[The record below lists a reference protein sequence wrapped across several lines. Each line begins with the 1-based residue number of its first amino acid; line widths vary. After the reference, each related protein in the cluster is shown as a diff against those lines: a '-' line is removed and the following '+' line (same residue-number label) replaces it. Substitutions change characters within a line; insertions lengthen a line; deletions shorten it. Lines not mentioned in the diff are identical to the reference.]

1 MEQILNQYMSHFFIF
16 LGGVSTGIAL
26 IAVISMIEDKRK
38 DKK

>member
-1 MEQILNQYMSHFFIF
+1 MSDFFVF
-16 LGGVSTGIAL
+16 LAGISTGIAL